1 MTERPRDVAVAEK
14 QERAGEGLA
23 DAVGGDQRVPV
34 TAERLKSFTDAVVA
48 IAMTLLVLPLID
60 TIGDASASG
69 DSTADWIGANLDP
82 ILLFALSF
90 VLIANFWMSHH
101 RLFAM
106 VERVTDPLLW
116 ITVAWM
122 LTIAWLPVA
131 TALTGQTRQDPL
143 QLVVYIGTMALT
155 CVTLGCARLYLRAHP
170 ELHRIPAN
178 AMRRG
183 LLADVLTTGMFL
195 VSLAVGIALPAI
207 GYSALFLMVL
217 VGPLHTVVARA
228 LGISVRPATRM

>member
-1 MTERPRDVAVAEK
+1 MAEK
-14 QERAGEGLA
+14 QERAGAGPTEAVEG
-23 DAVGGDQRVPV
+23 RRRMPV
-34 TAERLKSFTDAVVA
+34 TAERLKAFTDAVVA

-69 DSTADWIGANLDP
+69 DSTADWIGANLDS

-90 VLIANFWMSHH
+90 VLIANFWISHH

-131 TALTGQTRQDPL
+131 TALTGQTRQDAL

-170 ELHRIPAN
+170 SCIASRTRECGAGCSPTCS
-178 AMRRG
+178 RRRCSSWRSRW
-183 LLADVLTTGMFL
+183 
-195 VSLAVGIALPAI
+195 VS
-207 GYSALFLMVL
+207 
-217 VGPLHTVVARA
+217 RC
-228 LGISVRPATRM
+228 RR